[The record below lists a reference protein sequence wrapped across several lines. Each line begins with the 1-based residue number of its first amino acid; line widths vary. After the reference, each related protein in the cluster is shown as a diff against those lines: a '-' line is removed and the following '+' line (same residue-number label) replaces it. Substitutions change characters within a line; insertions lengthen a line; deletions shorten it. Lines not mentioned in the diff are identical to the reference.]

1 MIPVHALHRHGPTPA
16 RPPRYLVVEGPI
28 GVGKTTL
35 VRALAARLDAR
46 TVLEVFEEN
55 PFLARFYED
64 RERYAFPT
72 EMFFLMSRF
81 QQQELFAQE
90 DLLRRFAVSDYLF
103 EKCRLFASFTL
114 DSSEYT
120 LFAQMYDVLSRQV
133 PTPDLV
139 LHLHAPVPILLD
151 RIATRGR
158 DYERGIERSY
168 LETLDQRY
176 RALFRQQDSTAVL
189 SIDTSEVDF
198 RDPATVDH
206 LLAIV
211 GLGEGCA

>member
-1 MIPVHALHRHGPTPA
+1 MIPPHALHRHGPTPD

-35 VRALAARLDAR
+35 VRALAERLDAR

-114 DSSEYT
+114 DSSEYA

-139 LHLHAPVPILLD
+139 LHLHAPVATLLD

-176 RALFRQQDSTAVL
+176 HALFRQQASTAVL

-198 RDPATVDH
+198 RDPATVDQ
-206 LLAIV
+206 LLALV
-211 GLGEGCA
+211 GLGEGFA